1 MKSVVAERATVVG
14 NDGGR
19 SPEDRN
25 GSGEGIDYDKLA
37 KAVWREAPEM
47 SLNCDGEKV
56 ATILEPK
63 ISEKQANKVTDKRRR
78 SGT

>member
-1 MKSVVAERATVVG
+1 
-14 NDGGR
+14 
-19 SPEDRN
+19 
-25 GSGEGIDYDKLA
+25 
-37 KAVWREAPEM
+37 M

-78 SGT
+78 VEREYEI